1 MRLALTATATKR
13 VAQDIMERLDIKAR
27 NTVRLPSSRKN
38 LILSVAYFP
47 YPDDG
52 YSEKLK
58 ALLESLPLL
67 AKGGSVIIYVSKR
80 QLAVTLANDLLRNG
94 YNAKAYHSA
103 IDDREEVENWF
114 LRTKDSPEKEISP
127 IVVGTTAFGMG
138 IDKSDVRS
146 VVHFDLS
153 RSVEDYVQGKYYC
166 AAAAVRALSYFFVLL
181 ALILSCTVLYSS
193 LKVTYLYLKLMK
205 CFLP

>member
-1 MRLALTATATKR
+1 VRLALTATATKR

-38 LILSVAYFP
+38 LVLSVAYFP

-58 ALLESLPLL
+58 TLLESLPLL

-80 QLAVTLANDLLRNG
+80 QLAVTLANDLLLSG

-103 IDDREEVENWF
+103 IANREEVENWF
-114 LRTKDSPEKEISP
+114 LRAEDNPDKEMSP

-153 RSVEDYVQGKYYC
+153 RSVEDYVQGKYCCHRPHFMSITALDHLLYC
-166 AAAAVRALSYFFVLL
+166 P
-181 ALILSCTVLYSS
+181 
-193 LKVTYLYLKLMK
+193 
-205 CFLP
+205 FLPRNYAPTFRLNVIISYRRDR